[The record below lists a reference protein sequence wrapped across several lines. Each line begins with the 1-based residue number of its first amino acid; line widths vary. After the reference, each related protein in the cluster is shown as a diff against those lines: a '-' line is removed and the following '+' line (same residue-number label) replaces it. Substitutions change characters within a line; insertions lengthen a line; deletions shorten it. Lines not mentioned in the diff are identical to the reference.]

1 MSKKTF
7 SAAVRSTMEE
17 NPSPL
22 NSQILA
28 ELSRIEAKAKVLKAN
43 KQSPAVQLA
52 PEISDLK
59 NRIYNGYRQASQ
71 DIAKRLDETK
81 VKYEADQIKMCCFT

>member
-52 PEISDLK
+52 PGS
-59 NRIYNGYRQASQ
+59 
-71 DIAKRLDETK
+71 
-81 VKYEADQIKMCCFT
+81 